1 MLPPE
6 FYKKKKYFLKRNVS
20 VSNTEKWKIFE
31 KIINFKGKGLK
42 HKDFARFNPISAS
55 VALIQKPVN

>member
-6 FYKKKKYFLKRNVS
+6 FYKKKYFLKRNVS
-20 VSNTEKWKIFE
+20 ISNTEKWKIFE

-55 VALIQKPVN
+55 VTLI